1 MATKR
6 QSAAD
11 VRSERGLISLKKAAA
26 LVDVDRKTILHW
38 IDAGLLQ
45 GYKLNG
51 SMWRVNLHEVLALVH
66 PVTISDT
73 DGAA

>member
-11 VRSERGLISLKKAAA
+11 IRSERGLISLKRASS
-26 LVDVDRKTILHW
+26 LVDVDRKTILNW
-38 IDAGLLQ
+38 IEAGLLQ

-51 SMWRVNLHEVLALVH
+51 SMWRVNAHEVLSLVH
-66 PVTISDT
+66 PVITADSD
-73 DGAA
+73 GVA